1 MPRYRITRILNER
14 IAIPYDFDAA
24 CDEEAFRLLHT
35 ETSLGTFFDNPGD
48 PEYVDPNA
56 LDETRGLDRFEDG
69 AFVMLVD
76 ELRLK
81 NEMPY
86 SGEARDFAAR
96 VAALGEE
103 GAYNDAIETLES
115 VIAEARNLCGLSLS
129 APPHL
134 HPQRKERANES
145 AKE

>member
-14 IAIPYDFDAA
+14 AATPYDFDAA
-24 CDEEAFRLLHT
+24 DDEEALRLLHT

-48 PEYVDPNA
+48 PEYVDPDA
-56 LDETRGLDRFEDG
+56 IDETRGLDRLDDG

-76 ELRLK
+76 EIRLK
-81 NEMPY
+81 SEMPY

-115 VIAEARNLCGLSLS
+115 IIAEARNLCGLSLS
-129 APPHL
+129 ASHL
-134 HPQRKERANES
+134 HPQRKEMANES
-145 AKE
+145 VTG